1 MIAFNISIQVID
13 LKLILRY
20 FFNDLSNLN
29 RKVDKVIDSPHLNS
43 LIMNYLKSFFRKIKL

>member
-43 LIMNYLKSFFRKIKL
+43 L